1 MEKNISYINVRDAH
15 VHGIINP
22 AFIMRGNCD
31 LKKYSL
37 EAVVDGQ
44 KRRAQFN
51 PDLATD
57 NYELYLQLS
66 DKDYKIEIYLI
77 HDDKREL
84 ICTRVIYLK
93 ELNQKLEHYYKK
105 YVKDY
110 QNLKQRLV

>member
-37 EAVVDGQ
+37 EAIVDGQ

-84 ICTRVIYLK
+84 ICTRVNTLFKRIKSKIRTL
-93 ELNQKLEHYYKK
+93 
-105 YVKDY
+105 
-110 QNLKQRLV
+110 